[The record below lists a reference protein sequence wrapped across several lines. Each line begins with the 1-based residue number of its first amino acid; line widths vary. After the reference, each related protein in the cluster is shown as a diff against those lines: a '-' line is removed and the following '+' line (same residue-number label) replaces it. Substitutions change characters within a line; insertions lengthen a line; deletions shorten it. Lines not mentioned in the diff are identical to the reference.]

1 MVNSFPEPI
10 KLLPPTDDETSSTQ
24 SDSSEPASVPNT
36 FEGPEKN
43 LEIDFKLGVG
53 HANGFREVARAEL
66 DAMLAAGQCC
76 ILSKT
81 SNEHIDAYVLSESSL
96 FVYAHKV
103 VMKTCG
109 TTTLLKTLPFV
120 KKYADALGLE
130 IEWVSYS
137 RKNYT
142 FPEEQVYPHTSFQ
155 TEVAFLND
163 FFPDGSAHVLGPLN
177 RDHWYIY
184 VWDAEEHEP
193 LPPAY
198 GGGLRRPIASLSS
211 AAQANGRNSE
221 STLHVLMQDMH
232 PSVAQKFF
240 KQADPSMTSRRMT
253 VESGI
258 RDLVPGA
265 TLDDFAFDPCG
276 YSMNGILFD
285 AYYTIHITPESHC
298 SYVSFETN
306 ARLRSYESL
315 LKNVVRCFRP
325 AKYSV
330 SVYAD
335 RNALETSK
343 NSIFS
348 TELLAVDDDLSYKR
362 VGGHTQAT
370 FEGDYLCLMASWTMT
385 DSVTRRFPRSHK
397 YRSPS
402 FA

>member
-1 MVNSFPEPI
+1 MVTQFPEPI
-10 KLLPPTDDETSSTQ
+10 KLTPPTPSDDETSSTQ
-24 SDSSEPASVPNT
+24 SETSEPASVPNT

-43 LEIDFKLGVG
+43 LEIDFKVGVG
-53 HANGFREVARAEL
+53 HANGFREVTRAEL
-66 DAMLAAGQCC
+66 DVMLEAGQCC

-103 VMKTCG
+103 VIKTCG
-109 TTTLLKTLPFV
+109 TTTLLKTLPFI
-120 KKYADALGLE
+120 KTYADALGLE

-142 FPEEQVYPHTSFQ
+142 FPEDQVFPHTSFQ

-193 LPPAY
+193 VVPSPHFGAI
-198 GGGLRRPIASLSS
+198 RRPLASM
-211 AAQANGRNSE
+211 NKNNE
-221 STLHVLMQDMH
+221 STLQVLMQDMH

-240 KQADPSMTSRRMT
+240 KETDPSMTSRRMT
-253 VESGI
+253 IESGI

-306 ARLRSYESL
+306 ARLRCYESL

-325 AKYSV
+325 AKYCV

-335 RNALETSK
+335 RNALETTK

-370 FEGDYLCLMASWTMT
+370 FEGDYLCLMANWSVT
-385 DSVTRRFPRSHK
+385 DSTASRRPRAQK

>member
-1 MVNSFPEPI
+1 MVNTFPEPI
-10 KLLPPTDDETSSTQ
+10 KLAPVVDDETSSTQ
-24 SDSSEPASVPNT
+24 SEASDSAAAAFPNT

-43 LEIDFKLGVG
+43 LEIDFKVGVG
-53 HANGFREVARAEL
+53 HLNGFRQVSRPEI
-66 DAMLAAGQCC
+66 DAMLEAGQCM

-81 SNEHIDAYVLSESSL
+81 SNEHIDAYVLSESSM

-103 VMKTCG
+103 VIKTCG
-109 TTTLLKTLPFV
+109 TTTLLKTLPFIR
-120 KKYADALGLE
+120 KYAESLGME

-177 RDHWYIY
+177 HDHWYIY

-193 LPPAY
+193 SVGFGHGATGGVHRPLSAPA
-198 GGGLRRPIASLSS
+198 S
-211 AAQANGRNSE
+211 NE

-232 PSVAQKFF
+232 PTVAQKFF
-240 KQADPSMTSRRMT
+240 KEADPTMTSRRMT

-265 TLDDFAFDPCG
+265 VLDDFAFDPCG

-315 LKNVVRCFRP
+315 LKNVIRCFRP
-325 AKYSV
+325 AKYAV

-335 RNALETSK
+335 RAALEATKS
-343 NSIFS
+343 NIFA
-348 TELLAVDDDLSYKR
+348 TELLTIDDDLSYKR
-362 VGGHTQAT
+362 KGGHTRAT
-370 FEGDYLCLMASWTMT
+370 FEGDYVCLMANW
-385 DSVTRRFPRSHK
+385 SVTQRTVSRAAQK

>member
-1 MVNSFPEPI
+1 MINTFPEPI
-10 KLLPPTDDETSSTQ
+10 KLAPVVDDETSSTQ
-24 SDSSEPASVPNT
+24 SETSETAVSFPNT

-43 LEIDFKLGVG
+43 LEIDFKVGVG
-53 HANGFREVARAEL
+53 HVNGFREIARPEI
-66 DAMLAAGQCC
+66 DAMLEAGQCM

-81 SNEHIDAYVLSESSL
+81 SNEHIDAYVLSESSM
-96 FVYAHKV
+96 FVYSHKV

-109 TTTLLKTLPFV
+109 TTTLLKCLPFIR
-120 KKYADALGLE
+120 KYADSLGME

-137 RKNYT
+137 RKNYS

-155 TEVAFLND
+155 TEVSFLSE

-177 RDHWYIY
+177 HDHWYIY

-193 LPPAY
+193 VGFSSVHRPLSGPA
-198 GGGLRRPIASLSS
+198 S
-211 AAQANGRNSE
+211 NE

-232 PSVAQKFF
+232 PTVAQKFF
-240 KQADPSMTSRRMT
+240 KEADPTMTSRRMT
-253 VESGI
+253 IESGI

-265 TLDDFAFDPCG
+265 VLDDFAFDPCG

-306 ARLRSYESL
+306 ARLRCYESL
-315 LKNVVRCFRP
+315 LKNVIRCFRP

-335 RNALETSK
+335 RAALETTKS
-343 NSIFS
+343 NIFS
-348 TELLAVDDDLSYKR
+348 TDLLAIDEDLSYKR
-362 VGGHTQAT
+362 KGGHTQAT
-370 FEGDYLCLMASWTMT
+370 FEGDYLCLMANW
-385 DSVTRRFPRSHK
+385 SVTDRTVSRAAQK